1 MENDNLPRERFQNQG
16 PDSLTDSE
24 LLAVL
29 LRTGTQ
35 GKNVIE
41 LANELLNSAR

>member
-1 MENDNLPRERFQNQG
+1 MDNNNLPRERFQNQG

-41 LANELLNSAR
+41 LANELLNT